1 MNFVYYRLPHTQQ
14 VFRGVMRKEPEEL
27 ASLAELNGRRGFV
40 IAPFAPSDDCP
51 ILLLDVEW
59 EPMELPAD
67 TMAEASLVDA
77 DFAKEQESYAIDF
90 ENFHAQ
96 LRDGTFSKIVLAR
109 SARLTATED
118 VSPLTL
124 FARLAVVILVCLWR
138 SFPRNAAARGSLP
151 LQRCSFAVGV
161 TR

>member
-96 LRDGTFSKIVLAR
+96 LRDGTFSKIEIGRAHV
-109 SARLTATED
+109 
-118 VSPLTL
+118 
-124 FARLAVVILVCLWR
+124 
-138 SFPRNAAARGSLP
+138 
-151 LQRCSFAVGV
+151 
-161 TR
+161 

>member
-14 VFRGVMRKEPEEL
+14 VFRGVMRKGPEEL

-59 EPMELPAD
+59 KPTSPKNRRAMPS
-67 TMAEASLVDA
+67 TSRISMRSCVT
-77 DFAKEQESYAIDF
+77 
-90 ENFHAQ
+90 
-96 LRDGTFSKIVLAR
+96 GR
-109 SARLTATED
+109 SARLSLPAAPDLPPRRTCR
-118 VSPLTL
+118 PLR
-124 FARLAVVILVCLWR
+124 FSQGLAVVILVCLWLF
-138 SFPRNAAARGSLP
+138 FPRNAAARGSLP